1 MTWIPTEWMNP
12 DETGAYLVTVK
23 QKGMFGTGVLIG
35 QWDQPS
41 GQLRFDSENKG
52 RWKWMAQEEVIA
64 WMPLPEPFKT
74 NEHGLYEQIER
85 KNQ

>member
-12 DETGAYLVTVK
+12 NKTGAYLVTVK
-23 QKGMFGTGVLIG
+23 QRGVFGTGVLIG

-52 RWKWMAQEEVIA
+52 RWKWMAQDEVIA
-64 WMPLPEPFKT
+64 WMPLPEPFKAD
-74 NEHGLYEQIER
+74 EHGLYEQIER